1 MPEGI
6 SADARQTWPSAA
18 LVDSWLAYDLDLR
31 DPGPSGTAL
40 HPGEESSLDPAD
52 PQAIAAARH
61 FRDVIGRFAS
71 GITVVTALSN
81 GEPVGLTCQS
91 FSSVSL
97 DPPLVLFVPARTSR
111 AWPAIQRS
119 GRFCVNVLAAD
130 QIDVSNKMA
139 SRGADKFAGLAGAP
153 RRHRLAPAGG
163 HGRLRLGLH
172 HRGRARGGDHFIVVG
187 RVLALDAGL
196 APPPTPTRCC
206 TTAAPT
212 ARPAD
217 PDLRPGAPPGF
228 PTSMVERASRVD
240 AGRVMQRG
248 HFRSGLG
255 LPGSGE
261 PP

>member
-52 PQAIAAARH
+52 PQAVAAARH

-130 QIDVSNKMA
+130 QIDVSNQMA
-139 SRGADKFAGLAGAP
+139 SRGADKFAGLDWRPAP
-153 RRHRLAPAGG
+153 VTGSPLLGG
-163 HGRLRLGLH
+163 TVAFVDCSIEAVHE
-172 HRGRARGGDHFIVVG
+172 AGDHFIVVG
-187 RVLALDAGL
+187 RVLALDAG
-196 APPPTPTRCC
+196 
-206 TTAAPT
+206 
-212 ARPAD
+212 
-217 PDLRPGAPPGF
+217 PGAPADTDPLLYY
-228 PTSMVERASRVD
+228 
-240 AGRVMQRG
+240 RG
-248 HFRSGLG
+248 AYRTTR
-255 LPGSGE
+255 
-261 PP
+261 

>member
-1 MPEGI
+1 MGLPEGI
-6 SADARQTWPSAA
+6 SADARETWPSAA

-31 DPGPSGTAL
+31 GPGSAGTGL

-52 PQAIAAARH
+52 PDAVAAARH

-130 QIDVSNKMA
+130 QIEVSNQMA
-139 SRGADKFAGLAGAP
+139 SRGADKFAGVAWRPAP
-153 RRHRLAPAGG
+153 VTGSPLLEGTAAFVDCSIEAVHEA
-163 HGRLRLGLH
+163 
-172 HRGRARGGDHFIVVG
+172 GDHFIVVG
-187 RVLALDAGL
+187 RVLALEAGADDVDPL
-196 APPPTPTRCC
+196 LYFRGAYRTTR
-206 TTAAPT
+206 
-212 ARPAD
+212 
-217 PDLRPGAPPGF
+217 
-228 PTSMVERASRVD
+228 
-240 AGRVMQRG
+240 
-248 HFRSGLG
+248 
-255 LPGSGE
+255 
-261 PP
+261 